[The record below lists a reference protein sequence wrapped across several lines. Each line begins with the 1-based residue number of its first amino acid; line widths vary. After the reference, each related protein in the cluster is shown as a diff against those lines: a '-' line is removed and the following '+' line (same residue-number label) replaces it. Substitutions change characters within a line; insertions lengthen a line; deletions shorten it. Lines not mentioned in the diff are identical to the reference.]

1 MLAEELWKITGYRF
15 MWVATFKHHV
25 KKTDEFDSVH
35 DNHPLKG
42 GHTTW
47 FWCSQDKAWKK
58 APKPSEK
65 PNTKH
70 CNHVRMKWYPCQSTL
85 LVKYKRNKSGMQ
97 DIFIWLQHHVG
108 HVAYSDVKM
117 PPEALQIIHE
127 HTEWSRPS
135 AMATKIQ
142 ATYFH
147 ITTGQINSALRE
159 LSKTYWWCEDA

>member
-1 MLAEELWKITGYRF
+1 MSGLASVSVLFFYVKKLDWTGLSSTKWEVQVSWLDMLAEELWKITGYRF

-70 CNHVRMKWYPCQSTL
+70 CNHVGMKWYPCQSTL
-85 LVKYKRNKSGMQ
+85 LVKYKRNKNGMQ
-97 DIFIWLQHHVG
+97 DIFIWLQHHVS
-108 HVAYSDVKM
+108 HVAQWCPNASWGTPDHPWTRRMVK
-117 PPEALQIIHE
+117 
-127 HTEWSRPS
+127 T
-135 AMATKIQ
+135 
-142 ATYFH
+142 
-147 ITTGQINSALRE
+147 
-159 LSKTYWWCEDA
+159 